1 MDNRS
6 IEGNSSSGPPSL
18 PAGSFASGRGAVASW
33 LLHCEDPLGSNL
45 SPPHPQ
51 LSPRRLRK
59 LLLKADAHKVL
70 PSVLRH
76 YPFSAGDPK
85 AEQVR
90 QEADARRVE
99 RAALSTMLGHHASV
113 ILKAA
118 GDLPVAL
125 VKGPTFAALY
135 PSGLRPFGDIDL
147 LVSPTALP
155 QLAAILTELGFIRL
169 EESRPHPLEDA
180 WLHRDNRVLMVE
192 VHTNLAHEH
201 RMRAAFSL
209 TYDDLD
215 GIFGR
220 PAALLSVAVMHGAM
234 HYFAWLR
241 HVVDICQAARAVVA
255 PEEESLF
262 EALADRTGT
271 RMAAMVGLR
280 LAYRLFGEGRCL
292 EIARSLGSPRDHR
305 FARALIEGSVLTAP
319 MAGRIVYNGWRRF
332 VFREL
337 LRYGSRQLP

>member
-1 MDNRS
+1 MDNGS
-6 IEGNSSSGPPSL
+6 IIKGNSSSRRTSL
-18 PAGSFASGRGAVASW
+18 PARSFAGTHGAVASW
-33 LLHCEDPLGSNL
+33 LLHCADPLGANL
-45 SPPHPQ
+45 SRPHAQ
-51 LSPRRLRK
+51 LSAWRVRK
-59 LLLKADAHKVL
+59 LLRKADAHKVL

-85 AEQVR
+85 LEQVR

-99 RAALSTMLGHHASV
+99 RAALSLMLRHHATG
-113 ILKAA
+113 ILQAA
-118 GDLPVAL
+118 SDLPVAL

-135 PSGLRPFGDIDL
+135 PPGLRPFGDIDL
-147 LVSPTALP
+147 LVSTAALT
-155 QLAAILTELGFIRL
+155 QLAVILTELGFIRL
-169 EESRPHPLEDA
+169 ESRPTEDA
-180 WLHRDNRVLMVE
+180 WVHRDNSLLMVE
-192 VHTNLAHEH
+192 VHTNLVHEH

-220 PAALLSVAVMHGAM
+220 PAALLSVAVMHGAV

-262 EALADRTGT
+262 EALVDRCGI
-271 RMAAMVGLR
+271 RMAAMVGLH

-305 FARALIEGSVLTAP
+305 FARALLEGAVLTAP

-337 LRYGSRQLP
+337 LRYGSRQLS